1 MGNSDDDDS
10 DAWDAA
16 NSLANRRGDMVEEE
30 EEEEDISFFD
40 CNICFHMATDPIV
53 TTCGHLFC
61 WPCIYQW
68 QQQQKQQQSTTD
80 PVSSSTAV
88 TCPVCSGSIDGQYEI
103 VPIYG
108 RGKATTSFL
117 LEEEKEEEAA
127 SSSESHDNVATK
139 SSLLTRRRRRSSSCG
154 ASSSEMMKKIPP
166 RPHAYY
172 SSQASDPGR
181 NGLWTYVAYLKDSFA
196 PLLLLLQTIG
206 FVISYEL
213 SDPA

>member
-10 DAWDAA
+10 DVWDAA

-88 TCPVCSGSIDGQYEI
+88 TCPVCSRSIEGQYEI

-117 LEEEKEEEAA
+117 LEEEEETA

-139 SSLLTRRRRRSSSCG
+139 SSLLTRRKRSSSCG
-154 ASSSEMMKKIPP
+154 ASSSELMKKIPP

-181 NGLWTYVAYLKDSFA
+181 NRLWTYVAYLKDSFA